1 MVRGTDMKA
10 KSLIGT
16 CLFAI
21 LSFAMTLAE
30 AAEMPNRIGTILRI
44 QGQVVEQPLGFE
56 SRPLYSG
63 APVHAQSKIKTGP
76 DARLEI
82 RFIDGSKMNLG
93 EWAHVRL
100 DIKLKDYRPGKQQS
114 AQAGQSV
121 PDAPK
126 SNSMTVNVLSG
137 TFRFVSG
144 LIAKINSQSVR
155 FGTQVATIGVRG
167 TDFFG
172 GPLAAG
178 MPPGEIH
185 YGFMI
190 LDGAIEVNNRHGN
203 VTLDSPREGTFLPMK
218 GHKAPT
224 PPSTWNQQAIDEA
237 FASIAFN

>member
-1 MVRGTDMKA
+1 MKV
-10 KSLIGT
+10 KLRNGIG
-16 CLFAI
+16 LFAI
-21 LSFAMTLAE
+21 ISVFITIAE

-44 QGQVVEQPLGFE
+44 QGQAVEQPQGFHR
-56 SRPLYSG
+56 RPLYVG
-63 APVHAQSKIKTGP
+63 APVHAQSKIKSGP
-76 DARLEI
+76 NSRLEI
-82 RFIDGSKMNLG
+82 SFVDGSKMVLG

-100 DIKLKDYRPGKQQS
+100 DIRLKDYRSEQQRS
-114 AQAGQSV
+114 AQNGEPAAEAQQ
-121 PDAPK
+121 

-137 TFRFVSG
+137 TFRFVTG
-144 LIAKINSQSVR
+144 LIAKINQRSVR

-185 YGFMI
+185 YGFMV
-190 LDGAIEVNNRHGN
+190 LDGAIDIRNRHGG

-224 PPSTWNQQAIDEA
+224 PPSIWEQPAIEEA